1 MRIGARQSRRRN
13 KEVPMLKDLFP
24 QGYSRY
30 ASLPL
35 LGGLMDEF
43 TSWLAE
49 QGYTRRT
56 RRLQL
61 RDTFRIDGYLCRRG
75 VRDVSEITHNHLNA
89 CWTWYRRRSP
99 GMASTAHVLQR
110 FLGVHELVP
119 PPVFKSPSRTSVQVT
134 AYSEYLRDV
143 RGFGHSAVRNHIFT
157 VRQFL
162 DHLQYESEP
171 SILEVLAPS
180 EIESFVQRTGKKRS
194 RASLQHTV
202 AHLRSFLRFLAATR
216 LVRPGL
222 YREID
227 TPRLYRLEKLP
238 RVAMPW
244 ATVRAFLDSIDRTTR
259 LGFRDY
265 TMFFFMA
272 TYGLRCCE
280 IVALTLDAIDWRA
293 ESLQVRSR
301 KNGGPLVLPLT
312 EDAGALLLNYLQHGR
327 PASPRRE
334 VFLRMRAPAG
344 AMKPTAVG
352 EAFRGQIRKSG
363 LEIPL
368 QGPHCLR
375 HSYAV
380 HLLRLGTSLK
390 SIGDLLG
397 HRLAESTCMYLRLAI
412 DDLREVALPVPLEDP
427 RADKV
432 EA

>member
-1 MRIGARQSRRRN
+1 
-13 KEVPMLKDLFP
+13 
-24 QGYSRY
+24 
-30 ASLPL
+30 
-35 LGGLMDEF
+35 
-43 TSWLAE
+43 
-49 QGYTRRT
+49 
-56 RRLQL
+56 
-61 RDTFRIDGYLCRRG
+61 
-75 VRDVSEITHNHLNA
+75 
-89 CWTWYRRRSP
+89 
-99 GMASTAHVLQR
+99 
-110 FLGVHELVP
+110 
-119 PPVFKSPSRTSVQVT
+119 
-134 AYSEYLRDV
+134 
-143 RGFGHSAVRNHIFT
+143 
-157 VRQFL
+157 
-162 DHLQYESEP
+162 
-171 SILEVLAPS
+171 
-180 EIESFVQRTGKKRS
+180 
-194 RASLQHTV
+194 
-202 AHLRSFLRFLAATR
+202 
-216 LVRPGL
+216 
-222 YREID
+222 
-227 TPRLYRLEKLP
+227 
-238 RVAMPW
+238 MPW

-280 IVALTLDAIDWRA
+280 IVALTLDAIDWRVD
-293 ESLQVRSR
+293 SLQVRSR

-327 PASPRRE
+327 SASPRRE

-397 HRLAESTCMYLRLAI
+397 PRLAESTCMYLRLAI

>member
-1 MRIGARQSRRRN
+1 
-13 KEVPMLKDLFP
+13 MLKDLFP
-24 QGYSRY
+24 QGYFRY

-43 TSWLAE
+43 TRWLAE
-49 QGYTRRT
+49 QGYTRGT
-56 RRLQL
+56 RRLQI
-61 RDTFRIDGYLCRRG
+61 RDTFRIDGYLRRRG
-75 VRDVSEITHNHLNA
+75 VRDVSEITHDHLNA

-99 GMASTAHVLQR
+99 GLASAAHVLEH
-110 FLGVHELVP
+110 FVGVHELVP
-119 PPVFKSPSRTSVQVT
+119 PPVIKSPSRTSVQIT
-134 AYSEYLRDV
+134 AYSDYLRDV
-143 RGFGHSAVRNHIFT
+143 RGFGHSAVRNHMFT
-157 VRQFL
+157 ARQFL

-171 SILEVLAPS
+171 SSLEVLAPS
-180 EIESFVQRTGKKRS
+180 EIERFVQRTGKTRG

-222 YREID
+222 DREID

-238 RVAMPW
+238 RAMPW

-293 ESLQVRSR
+293 ESFQVRSR
-301 KNGGPLVLPLT
+301 KNGGALVLPLT
-312 EDAGALLLNYLQHGR
+312 EDAGALLLNYLQRGR

-427 RADKV
+427 GADKV
-432 EA
+432 EAQS